1 MSYAT
6 QEEFIKALTTTLSLP
21 MEVTGTIEVVEYKN
35 TNKEITQYINL
46 INIKKLSGARVLLPA
61 GQVLDSVLIDR
72 NNQILIELNGKT
84 IKAQIS
90 LNSNSNSQKIAFERN
105 IFSRLLICNK
115 DSISEYLVEVY
126 PKISQHI
133 ERELMSKYKLTELEK
148 ALEQLEI
155 TDQKL
160 KEKDDLIQES
170 MEELNEKQKELDAF
184 EAQIND
190 MQKELEELTKNKD
203 NLNDTIGNLQNSTNE
218 IKERI
223 DELDNKLNLLI
234 KFGLIKREPDTINSS
249 SSTISIEE
257 FMTDGKINYPL
268 VIDYIHA
275 FILNNNIYYDRDT
288 ILDFFALVR
297 THDFIVLAGKSG
309 IGKTSLVKQF
319 AKAVNG
325 RYAIIPVKP
334 NWMSKEDLL
343 GYYNPIQRQYISTEF
358 LDILIEAENNPNTPY
373 FICLDEMN
381 LARVEYYFA
390 DFLSKMEERGENPI
404 QIELYSKDIYPQI
417 SELINILK
425 DKNPADISPDT
436 ILKQQELVAFIK
448 NYYQIPADKQISVD
462 EMYALFIN
470 IIPRVMPTVSIGHN
484 VHFFGTANI
493 DDSTHY
499 FSPKVLDRV
508 QVLKFDNKNLFQ
520 HHKTIHKL
528 IDEYKRDSLKLN
540 SELLRNLFLDPK
552 IPINL
557 ENHQY
562 QILCTRQ
569 SYQYLE
575 SKTNDYIEQ
584 INNSYLSKM
593 NIDFGYRLLLQANH
607 YNKQLEEFFTNLGP
621 IKQKNEII
629 KYAISG
635 FLAHKIFPQLS
646 IKDETMLNSLKAL
659 LQYIQLENLSNNA
672 IVEEIEKIISYCEDN
687 EFYGSYWSI

>member
-6 QEEFIKALTTTLSLP
+6 QEEFIKALTDSLTLP
-21 MEVTGTIEVVEYKN
+21 MEVTGTIKVIKH
-35 TNKEITQYINL
+35 KPQYIIDL
-46 INIKKLSGARVLLPA
+46 INIKKISGANVLLPA
-61 GQVLDSVLIDR
+61 GQVLNSVFIGLNDENLIKLDR
-72 NNQILIELNGKT
+72 QSIKT
-84 IKAQIS
+84 QIS
-90 LNSNSNSQKIAFERN
+90 LNPNPDKQKIAFEKN
-105 IFSRLLICNK
+105 NFSKLLICNK

-133 ERELMSKYKLTELEK
+133 EKELMSKYKLTELEK
-148 ALEQLEI
+148 ALEELEI
-155 TDQKL
+155 TSQKL

-170 MEELNEKQKELDAF
+170 IKELNKKQKELDAF
-184 EAQIND
+184 EIKIND
-190 MQKELEELTKNKD
+190 TQKKLEKLAKKKD
-203 NLNDTIGNLQNSTNE
+203 TLNNMIGGLQKSTNRT
-218 IKERI
+218 KERI

-234 KFGLIKREPDTINSS
+234 KFGLIKREPSTINSS
-249 SSTISIEE
+249 SPIISIEE

-325 RYAIIPVKP
+325 RYVIIPVKP

-417 SELINILK
+417 SELIDILK

-436 ILKQQELVAFIK
+436 ILKQQELITFIK
-448 NYYQIPADKQISVD
+448 NYYQISADKQISD
-462 EMYALFIN
+462 NEMYALFIN

-508 QVLKFDNKNLFQ
+508 QVLKFGNPFDIDHDKLDDILIEYLKYFKNTLEIQ
-520 HHKTIHKL
+520 
-528 IDEYKRDSLKLN
+528 DEFLPINCNIEILGKRDIYPHLNDSDYKDLIQKLKIA
-540 SELLRNLFLDPK
+540 S
-552 IPINL
+552 
-557 ENHQY
+557 
-562 QILCTRQ
+562 
-569 SYQYLE
+569 S
-575 SKTNDYIEQ
+575 
-584 INNSYLSKM
+584 
-593 NIDFGYRLLLQANH
+593 
-607 YNKQLEEFFTNLGP
+607 
-621 IKQKNEII
+621 II
-629 KYAISG
+629 KNSNTNIHYGWRFVRQICNYKKN
-635 FLAHKIFPQLS
+635 FDILTDIKEEEDLFTFNFYNHKILPLISVSSEKEANS
-646 IKDETMLNSLKAL
+646 I
-659 LQYIQLENLSNNA
+659 SNIAKNKR
-672 IVEEIEKIISYCEDN
+672 IKEVLDKISQAYRDKESTV
-687 EFYGSYWSI
+687 SYWDV